1 MNKTLYYYGN
11 SNFFEK
17 YNKEQ
22 LVMKRFN
29 EQNHIKSNKLYNH
42 TIMISCSNFVYVNI
56 QLSFVRIFIA
66 DS

>member
-1 MNKTLYYYGN
+1 
-11 SNFFEK
+11 
-17 YNKEQ
+17 
-22 LVMKRFN
+22 MKRFN